1 MKKIIIIIF
10 LVTST
15 ISAQSSIFDFK
26 VDKRLFISY
35 AFMNA
40 AGNDGEWR
48 KEGMSPIRIE
58 VRKILKERI
67 DSTFLKVIQKYVYE
81 DHLESW
87 TNYGPYAL
95 INNGPPNFE
104 IDINYEISDLD
115 SASVHRYDGLREYFI
130 EFYRNYD
137 IEELWNQYQ
146 PIIQKENLKYE
157 PYSDKALLAITNYCR
172 ISKGYFLNKAS
183 KIYFQQIP
191 LMIYFTAQT
200 VKVNGVIY
208 IITGPSDGEP
218 SESIFYHEA
227 LHYPIGEIIGKYTEL
242 INQYSA
248 LNSINNSN
256 LGYSDWIEFFEECL
270 VRTIDRRMEAKL
282 FKKSKDDLIKSIY
295 SEYKIGML
303 LCPYLNEELE
313 KYESNIITLEEYFP
327 ELFKNLD
334 INKEKERLN
343 NFNKNGR

>member
-1 MKKIIIIIF
+1 MKKIIIVIF
-10 LVTST
+10 LVAST
-15 ISAQSSIFDFK
+15 ISAQSNIFDFR

-48 KEGMSPIRIE
+48 KEGMNPIRIN
-58 VRKILKERI
+58 VRNILNERI
-67 DSTFLKVIQKYVYE
+67 DSTFLSIIHKFVYE
-81 DHLESW
+81 NHLESW
-87 TNYGPYAL
+87 SNYGPYAL
-95 INNGPPNFE
+95 INNGPPNFDV
-104 IDINYEISDLD
+104 DINYEISDLD

-130 EFYRNYD
+130 EFYRDYG
-137 IEELWNQYQ
+137 IEELWEQFQ

-157 PYSDKALLAITNYCR
+157 PYADKALLAITNYCR
-172 ISKGYFLNKAS
+172 ISNGYFYGKAN

-200 VKVNGVIY
+200 VKVNGIIY
-208 IITGPSDGEP
+208 IITGPSDGDP
-218 SESIFYHEA
+218 SEAIFYHEA
-227 LHYPIGEIIGKYTEL
+227 LHYPIGEIIEKYTEL
-242 INQYSA
+242 INQYSD
-248 LNSINNSN
+248 LNTINNSD

-270 VRTIDRRMEAKL
+270 VRTIDKRMEAKL
-282 FKKSKDDLIKSIY
+282 LKKSKDGLVKSIY

-313 KYESNIITLEEYFP
+313 KYESTNITLEEYFP
-327 ELFKNLD
+327 ELLNNLD

-343 NFNKNGR
+343 NFNENIW